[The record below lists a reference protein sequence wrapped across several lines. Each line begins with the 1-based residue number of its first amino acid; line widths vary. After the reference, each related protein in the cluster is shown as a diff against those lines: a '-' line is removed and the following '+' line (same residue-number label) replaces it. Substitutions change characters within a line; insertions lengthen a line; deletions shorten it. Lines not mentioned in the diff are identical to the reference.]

1 MRPCTTLASTLL
13 LALLAG
19 CGSGP
24 TVSAPT
30 NVDVPPASSSS
41 ASTTSSTPASSPAAA
56 AVAPSSDPTAPRA
69 LADGLQITVLKPG
82 SGPKSKPGDRLRVQ
96 YVGTL
101 ADGSEFDSSRK
112 AGRSPFEFELGRGR
126 VIKGWE
132 EGMVGMQVGELRKLV
147 IPPELAYGEM
157 GRPGIPGHSTLTFEV
172 ELLAIE

>member
-1 MRPCTTLASTLL
+1 MRPCTILACSLL
-13 LALLAG
+13 LGLG

-30 NVDVPPASSSS
+30 NVDQPPAGASSAAPSSS
-41 ASTTSSTPASSPAAA
+41 AGAIAASDAPA
-56 AVAPSSDPTAPRA
+56 SDPTVPQTR
-69 LADGLQITVLKPG
+69 ADGLQITVLHPG

-112 AGRSPFEFELGRGR
+112 PGRTPFVFELGKGH

-147 IPPELAYGEM
+147 IPPELAYGES

>member
-1 MRPCTTLASTLL
+1 MRPLPFPILAWS
-13 LALLAG
+13 LALLNAG

-24 TVSAPT
+24 TVAAPPNVDGPSTAGSPPPAMSAPA
-30 NVDVPPASSSS
+30 ASEGR
-41 ASTTSSTPASSPAAA
+41 P
-56 AVAPSSDPTAPRA
+56 SDPTAPRT
-69 LADGLQITVLKPG
+69 LADGLQVTVLKPG
-82 SGPKSKPGDRLRVQ
+82 SGPKTKPGDHLRVD

-112 AGRSPFEFELGRGR
+112 PGRAAFEFELGRGH

-147 IPPELAYGEM
+147 IPPELAYGETD
-157 GRPGIPGHSTLTFEV
+157 RPGIPGHSTLTFEV